1 MPYTVTID
9 EQQIF
14 VKAGSLIADST
25 IGKRS
30 TASFIAHTTTA
41 THFQQHQQVA
51 IYDQNNTL
59 AFSGYIDVP
68 KEQKPGYQ
76 PSLLHT
82 ISCIDQHWLADKR
95 IVAAAFVGKSCGF
108 MVQNLLT
115 TILAQEGVTVGLIYD
130 GLIPSD
136 TLYPSSTLYPA
147 ANVGPIPSAT
157 FVYCTV
163 AQALDALVKE
173 ASASGIPYYW
183 QIDQFKQLWFCPY
196 TSVVNPAVVD
206 GTQIDQMGS
215 PPTVQRQ
222 NPTYRNTQYI
232 VGGVAQTLPQVETRI
247 GDGHTQAWTMG
258 YELAA
263 APTITVDGAAKKVG
277 VKGSTGS
284 DFYWGP
290 KDTIVTQDSVGTPLT
305 SSNVLSVSYVGQYPT
320 VIVTQN
326 GAQISYQS
334 RLDGTTGIVE
344 TVEND
349 TSITSLANGLSL
361 ASQLLTRYGA
371 QGTLLQFSTLQG
383 GYAQG
388 QLITVKLPMFRLNSV
403 QMLIEE
409 VSASDQQDGFNLWYT
424 VKAVQGP
431 YDTTWQDFFSSL
443 LAGQVPPT
451 AINAGVSQTLLL
463 FHAFNV
469 TLTPTITMRATVYS
483 CPVPSSTL
491 SPGPGLLPC

>member
-1 MPYTVTID
+1 MPYDVTID
-9 EQQIF
+9 EQVTFII
-14 VKAGSLIADST
+14 AGSLIVDGT

-30 TASFIAHTTTA
+30 TASFVARTTTA

-51 IYDQNNTL
+51 IYDQNNSL

-68 KEQKPGYQ
+68 KEQKPGYR
-76 PSLLHT
+76 PSLIHT

-95 IVAAAFVGKSCGF
+95 IVAASFVGKSCGF
-108 MVQNLLT
+108 IAQYLFN
-115 TILAQEGVTVGLIYD
+115 TILSQEGVTIGLIYD

-136 TLYPSSTLYPA
+136 TLYPSPTLYPTG
-147 ANVGPIPSAT
+147 NVSAIPSAT

-163 AQALDALVKE
+163 AQAFDALVKE

-196 TSVVNPAVVD
+196 TSVVNSTVVD
-206 GTQIDQMGS
+206 GSQIDMVNN

-222 NPTYRNTQYI
+222 NPTYRNVQYV
-232 VGGVAQTLPQVETRI
+232 VGGVATTLPQVETRV

-258 YELAA
+258 YEISAT
-263 APTITVDGAAKKVG
+263 PTVTVGGVAKKVG

-290 KDTIVTQDSVGTPLT
+290 KDTILVQDSAGTVLT
-305 SSNVLSVSYVGQYPT
+305 SSNVLSVSYIGQYPT
-320 VIVTQN
+320 VLVTQN
-326 GAQISYQS
+326 GAQISYQKA
-334 RLDGTTGIVE
+334 LDGTTGLVE

-361 ASQLLTRYGA
+361 ASQLLTRYGV
-371 QGTLLQFSTLQG
+371 QGTLLQFTTMQS

-388 QLITVKLPMFRLNSV
+388 QLITVNLQMFNLNNA

-409 VSASDQQDGFNLWYT
+409 VSASDQQDNFNIWYT
-424 VKAVQGP
+424 IKAVMGP
-431 YDTTWQDFFSSL
+431 YDTTWQDFYSKM
-443 LAGQVPPT
+443 LAQQAPAS

-463 FHAFNV
+463 FHSLNV
-469 TLTPTITMRATVYS
+469 TLTPTITMRAATYS

-491 SPGPGLLPC
+491 YPSAGLYPC